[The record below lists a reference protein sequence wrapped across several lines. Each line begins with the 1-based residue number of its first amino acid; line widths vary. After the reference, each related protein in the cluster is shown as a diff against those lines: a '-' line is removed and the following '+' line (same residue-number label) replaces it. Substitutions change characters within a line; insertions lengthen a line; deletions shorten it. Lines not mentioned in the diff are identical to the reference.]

1 MNTAVLAIIS
11 IVGIVTAILCSFA
24 AITQTNIK
32 RMLAYSTSAQL
43 GLMFLAV
50 GACSVS
56 VAMVHLTAHSFI
68 KAMLFLVAGIII
80 IAQNGNQDIKLMG
93 GLRKKLPTATIAYLI
108 GAFSLSGLLFAGF
121 ASKELILGNLLA
133 GKHLIYATLFLVVA
147 FMTAYYLFRAYFY
160 IFEGENK
167 SEDAVQFKT
176 PDCLMNIVVGI
187 FTLTV
192 ILLWFIFP
200 KSDDILFKVISYL
213 IGITAIVFAYVIYYN
228 KTLVRRI
235 PVIFDISYNGFYLD
249 NLYLNFAKLY
259 KKLARC
265 FYLLDKYMFDA
276 ISYLFALNIRFL
288 SWIFSKLQ
296 TGKVQSYLSYA
307 LLILMLSFGGLLLIY
322 NLIVYFSEV

>member
-1 MNTAVLAIIS
+1 
-11 IVGIVTAILCSFA
+11 
-24 AITQTNIK
+24 
-32 RMLAYSTSAQL
+32 
-43 GLMFLAV
+43 
-50 GACSVS
+50 
-56 VAMVHLTAHSFI
+56 
-68 KAMLFLVAGIII
+68 
-80 IAQNGNQDIKLMG
+80 
-93 GLRKKLPTATIAYLI
+93 
-108 GAFSLSGLLFAGF
+108 
-121 ASKELILGNLLA
+121 
-133 GKHLIYATLFLVVA
+133 
-147 FMTAYYLFRAYFY
+147 
-160 IFEGENK
+160 
-167 SEDAVQFKT
+167 
-176 PDCLMNIVVGI
+176 MNIVVGI